1 MPGMISACRSVL
13 SDAMRFF
20 GHSFLRQVGCAVPLP
35 INDEIIVMIPHMI
48 FRYSCDCML
57 SAGMAAPAMPGMTK
71 AADA

>member
-1 MPGMISACRSVL
+1 MPSVL